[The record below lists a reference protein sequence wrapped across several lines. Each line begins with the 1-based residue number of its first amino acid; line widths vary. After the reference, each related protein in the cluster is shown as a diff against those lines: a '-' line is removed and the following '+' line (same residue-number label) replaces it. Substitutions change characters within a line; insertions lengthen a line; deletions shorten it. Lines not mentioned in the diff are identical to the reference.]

1 MLVPT
6 HHLSCP
12 VCLPLAAQINAK
24 QIKGWVCLAE
34 HRRRRT
40 NQQQSPRMSLMR
52 IRGFRKQKRF
62 YLEETVTTRAHRDP
76 SPSSEDRLKIYHAN
90 HASLSVSFV
99 FPLLHKFPFTFSH
112 LLHPRYNID
121 RSTTTKPPI
130 PRAPTRS
137 PQKNL
142 LPSNKIPPIHFSS
155 DRRKSPPEWRCS
167 STLIAACLPT
177 TTM

>member
-24 QIKGWVCLAE
+24 KIKGWVCLAE
-34 HRRRRT
+34 HRQRRT

-62 YLEETVTTRAHRDP
+62 YLEETVTTQRP
-76 SPSSEDRLKIYHAN
+76 LSLFQIQKIDLHAN

-130 PRAPTRS
+130 PRALTRS
-137 PQKNL
+137 PQKS
-142 LPSNKIPPIHFSS
+142 PKASNKIPPIHFSS